1 MGHLANQHP
10 TAGFEP
16 DDVQRMMRQL
26 WAEYVARNPQ
36 LFNLS

>member
-1 MGHLANQHP
+1 MGQLATEPPLGN
-10 TAGFEP
+10 FNP

-26 WAEYVARNPQ
+26 WAEYVASNRE